1 MQREPGAMKSRI
13 VLAAL
18 VAASIPVLATAQTI
32 SPYAGQETRAIK
44 SLTPDDVKAYLAG
57 EGLGMAKAGELNHY
71 PGPKHVL
78 AMADHL
84 GLSADQRAALEKI
97 ETKMSAAA
105 VPLGRQIVDAEAAL
119 DRAFAGGTIDE
130 ATLTTLTQRI
140 GDLQGRLRAVHLS
153 AHLATRKL
161 LTADQITTYDSMR
174 GYDNGAGMTHQHG

>member
-1 MQREPGAMKSRI
+1 MKSRI

-18 VAASIPVLATAQTI
+18 VAVTIPAFAAAQTAA
-32 SPYAGQETRAIK
+32 PPTIK
-44 SLTPDDVKAYLAG
+44 SLSPDEVKGYLAG

-78 AMADHL
+78 AMAEHL
-84 GLSADQRAALEKI
+84 DLSADQKAAI
-97 ETKMSAAA
+97 ERVEANMTATA

-119 DRAFAGGTIDE
+119 DRAFADGTIDQ
-130 ATLTTLTQRI
+130 ATLVALTEKI

-161 LTADQITTYDSMR
+161 LTADQISMYDRMR
-174 GYDNGAGMTHQHG
+174 GNDSSGGMTHSHGR

>member
-1 MQREPGAMKSRI
+1 MKSRI

-18 VAASIPVLATAQTI
+18 AALAAPALAMAQTPAP
-32 SPYAGQETRAIK
+32 SAIN
-44 SLTPDDVKAYLAG
+44 SLTPDEVKGYLAG

-84 GLSADQRAALEKI
+84 GLSDAQKAAIEKV
-97 ETKMSAAA
+97 EAAMSAAA
-105 VPLGRQIVDAEAAL
+105 IPLGRQIVDEEAGL
-119 DRAFAGGTIDE
+119 DRAFANGTIDQATL
-130 ATLTTLTQRI
+130 ATLTERI

-161 LTADQITTYDSMR
+161 LTAEQVTMYDSMR
-174 GYDNGAGMTHQHG
+174 GNDGSGGMTHTHGR